1 MTEEEKRRQQAT
13 KFAATQERASAPKVQ
28 GAPRSASDSKV
39 EGAPRSASQL
49 GRKEY
54 SAGADSQLRQE
65 GKVEGA
71 PRSAS
76 RLGRKEYSAGANSP
90 LRQEATRLD
99 GKTRSIG
106 QSANNRPRGE
116 SLLQPSV
123 ATSPPSRNVAQTV
136 SDFTAGSIDD
146 NIIDDQ
152 LDGAQDDEK
161 DLFDDIFGLD
171 EEEEDEFNPNYL
183 A

>member
-1 MTEEEKRRQQAT
+1 MTEEEKRRQRAT
-13 KFAATQERASAPKVQ
+13 NFAATQERASASKVQ
-28 GAPRSASDSKV
+28 GAPS
-39 EGAPRSASQL
+39 
-49 GRKEY
+49 
-54 SAGADSQLRQE
+54 
-65 GKVEGA
+65 
-71 PRSAS
+71 SAS
-76 RLGRKEYSAGANSP
+76 RLGRKEYSAGADSP

-99 GKTRSIG
+99 GSARSLG
-106 QSANNRPRGE
+106 QSANNRPSGD
-116 SLLQPSV
+116 SLIQSS
-123 ATSPPSRNVAQTV
+123 ATTPTASRNVAQTV

-146 NIIDDQ
+146 NIIYDQ